1 MCIACLEY
9 TKGKLTAD
17 EFRFA
22 LREMTVEQQEHFR
35 AVEAVLKKF
44 AGQPE
49 EMKKQLEALNRPPAT
64 P

>member
-1 MCIACLEY
+1 MCIACIEY

-22 LREMTVEQQEHFR
+22 LREMTVEQEEHFK
-35 AVEAVLKKF
+35 AVNEIMEKF

-49 EMKKQLEALNRPPAT
+49 EIKKRLGQLNNPFA
-64 P
+64 